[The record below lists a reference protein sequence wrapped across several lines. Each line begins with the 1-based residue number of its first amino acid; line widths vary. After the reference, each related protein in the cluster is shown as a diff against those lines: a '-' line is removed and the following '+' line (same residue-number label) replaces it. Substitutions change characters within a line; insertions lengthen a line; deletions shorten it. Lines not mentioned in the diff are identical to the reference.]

1 MDCPECQT
9 SNPDG
14 QKFCGVCGHALE
26 GACPQCGVSNPPHY
40 KFCGQ
45 CGAGLAET
53 GAITLARSGLITRV
67 NQKALDLLGFRQN
80 EMQGK
85 PFSLFVLRED
95 LVVFFSHL
103 NELLSSSGKQSFEL
117 NLQHRKG
124 NSIPVLLE
132 CNAGRH
138 ASATIQEI
146 HVFLSN
152 VADNRRAAF
161 RMQYQQDLLNL
172 VFTVSDNIGTAS
184 QKHLNQS
191 LEDALK
197 KVGLFAKADY
207 SFIFTINPELKR
219 VEPFC
224 QWCQPAS
231 PPDGDPGKP
240 KGVPL
245 SAIKRTIVKLRQ
257 EKACV
262 VDNVNDLAPPERD
275 ELLAWHQV
283 RLGALMCH
291 LIYSGKRP
299 VGVIGLAK
307 KSASEKWAPE
317 CLPLVKFLGQ
327 FVADRLPF
335 SVVRQETGDPRRIP
349 ATKSAAPG
357 KTVQAQAPGNVLEI
371 SNKRPQSGEKS
382 AQTATGAAGLR
393 PKANPGALP
402 DMARPMLL
410 EKYSGRQGTDQQPVF
425 PRDDGLVLLTCP
437 RCGFQESVSVGQ
449 FNKLGNAVSVQCPCK
464 KQFAAVLEKRHYFRK
479 PVQLEGYF
487 TLKGDLGA
495 VDTDGSIWGPMIVQD
510 LSKAGLRFSSQ
521 KAGLIHTGDFLTVR
535 FNLDNTN
542 QSLIYKPAKVISVSG
557 DMVGC
562 RFEGSD
568 SYDIT
573 LGFYFI

>member
-14 QKFCGVCGHALE
+14 QKFCGACGRALE
-26 GACPQCGVSNPPHY
+26 AACPQCGVSNPPHY

-45 CGAGLAET
+45 CGAGLVET
-53 GAITLARSGLITRV
+53 GVITLARSGLITQV
-67 NQKALDLLGFRQN
+67 NQKALELLGFRQK

-103 NELLSSSGKQSFEL
+103 NELLSSSAKQSFEL
-117 NLQHRKG
+117 NLKHRNG

-132 CNAGRH
+132 CNAGGH
-138 ASATIQEI
+138 ASKTIQEI
-146 HVFLSN
+146 HVFLSK
-152 VADNRRAAF
+152 VADNRRDAL

-172 VFTVSDNIGTAS
+172 VFAVSDNIGTAS
-184 QKHLNQS
+184 QKHLSQS

-207 SFIFTINPELKR
+207 SFIFAINPELKR
-219 VEPFC
+219 VESFC

-231 PPDGDPGKP
+231 LPAGVPDKP

-257 EKACV
+257 EKAYV
-262 VDNVNDLAPPERD
+262 VDNVADLAPTERD
-275 ELLAWHQV
+275 ELLSWHQI
-283 RLGALMCH
+283 RLGAAMCH

-307 KSASEKWAPE
+307 KSAGEKWAPE
-317 CLPLVKFLGQ
+317 CSALVKFLGQ

-335 SVVRQETGDPRRIP
+335 SAARQKAGDPRRISP
-349 ATKSAAPG
+349 TKSAAPG
-357 KTVQAQAPGNVLEI
+357 KTDQAQTPGNEIKI
-371 SNKRPQSGEKS
+371 SNKGPQSGEKS

-393 PKANPGALP
+393 PKASPSALT
-402 DMARPMLL
+402 DMTRPMLL
-410 EKYSGRQGTDQQPVF
+410 EKYSGRQDADQQPVF

-437 RCGFQESVSVGQ
+437 RCGFQESFSVEQ
-449 FNKLGNAVSVQCPCK
+449 FNKLGNAVSVQCPCR
-464 KQFAAVLEKRHYFRK
+464 KQFTAVLEKRRYYRK
-479 PVQLEGYF
+479 SVQMEGYF

-495 VDTDGSIWGPMIVQD
+495 VDTEGSIWGPMVVQD

-521 KAGLIHTGDFLTVR
+521 KAGLIHTGDYLMVR
-535 FNLDNTN
+535 FNLDNPN
-542 QSLIYKPAKVISVSG
+542 QSLIYKPAKVVSVSG
-557 DMVGC
+557 DKVGC